1 MRTLNCTTVE
11 REQRQGLKRSHKRW
25 NIWILMGLFCLLY
38 NPPILPF
45 NSMHLVGVL
54 SIFYLLLR
62 LGRAFEM
69 IRSFAVGGVFLAL
82 FLWFGFLLLTVVL
95 LHSEPF
101 VLASSPLYF
110 IIDIVP
116 FGMAM
121 RLVFNDNGW
130 NVEDFISMV
139 VIVAIIQAFLAVT
152 AFLSSDVQDFFVS
165 KFLDYGYGDVVVTLS
180 RYRFFGFAGG
190 LTFEMPILQSIVA
203 LLVIHP
209 SRKVQLLDYCV
220 ALLLFFSGVINAR
233 IAIVVVAIGFFVMFV
248 LDRTPLKKR
257 LKHGM
262 ILLLSSVV
270 GIIILLPII
279 STYAPTTYNFV
290 VGGVEDIT
298 AFIFRGDTREEQL
311 GYFSYITDPEKYRLP
326 GRVMEVLVGVGHRTM
341 GMKERYGFSSDI
353 GYINDL
359 WLGGL
364 VYMIPLYLFFAL
376 IMIKLWKNRN
386 DRVSYI
392 GILCLIMYPFIN
404 IKGIAASA
412 NAFSYFL
419 FLLYIVVIDYRCVRS
434 GVEKQKQKTIIEE
447 NVS

>member
-1 MRTLNCTTVE
+1 MNCTIVE
-11 REQRQGLKRSHKRW
+11 REQRQGPKRSHKRW

-45 NSMHLVGVL
+45 NSMHLVGAL

-62 LGRAFEM
+62 LGPAFKM

-82 FLWFGFLLLTVVL
+82 FLWFGYLLLTVVL

-101 VLASSPLYF
+101 VLVSSPLYF
-110 IIDIVP
+110 IFDIVP

-121 RLVFNDNGW
+121 RLAFNDNDW
-130 NVEDFISMV
+130 NAEDFINMV
-139 VIVAIIQAFLAVT
+139 VIVAIIQALLALT
-152 AFLSSDVQDFFVS
+152 AFLSSDVQAFFVS

-262 ILLLSSVV
+262 ILLVSGVV
-270 GIIILLPII
+270 GIVVLLPII

-298 AFIFRGDTREEQL
+298 AFIFRGDTREDQL
-311 GYFSYITDPEKYRLP
+311 GYFSYITNPNTYRLP
-326 GRVMEVLVGVGHRTM
+326 GGVLEVLFGVGHSTM
-341 GMKERYGFSSDI
+341 GMQERYGYASDI

-364 VYMIPLYLFFAL
+364 FYIILLYLFFVL
-376 IMIKLWKNRN
+376 IMIKLWRNKN
-386 DRVSYI
+386 DRVSFI
-392 GILCLIMYPFIN
+392 GILYLIMCPFIN
-404 IKGIAASA
+404 IKGLAVSA

-419 FLLYIVVIDYRCVRS
+419 FLLYIIAVDDCCARNGI
-434 GVEKQKQKTIIEE
+434 EAQKQKIIKETI
-447 NVS
+447 S